1 MVLIEGLPK
10 PVIGAREFHGIRA
23 ITPLWRATLALFWI
37 RFFSSA
43 MLDVITEAIDLAAGD
58 DDVRCVVFIGEGR
71 AFWAGA

>member
-1 MVLIEGLPK
+1 
-10 PVIGAREFHGIRA
+10 
-23 ITPLWRATLALFWI
+23 
-37 RFFSSA
+37 